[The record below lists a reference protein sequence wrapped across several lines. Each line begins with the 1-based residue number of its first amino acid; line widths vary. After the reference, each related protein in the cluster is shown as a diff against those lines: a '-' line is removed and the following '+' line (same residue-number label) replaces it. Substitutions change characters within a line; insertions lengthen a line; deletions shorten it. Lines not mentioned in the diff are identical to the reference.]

1 MRRLRSAGWFAAILC
16 GIAASRLS
24 AQGQAVTDTVT
35 VDHVAAVVGTKA
47 VLSSQVQEELMAR
60 VSSRQEAL
68 PDSAHD
74 PAAYIKA
81 LHSMLRRYTDTLVA
95 FELLHREALTDT
107 TIKVTDQEVAD
118 AADQVIQNARKSF
131 KSESEF
137 RDELRVIGF
146 ASAEEWRT
154 SLLEKER
161 RSLIVSRFRKQL
173 EDENKIKVI
182 KPTEKEMR
190 AFYDAHIDELGSY
203 PASVSVKQIVVAPR
217 ASDANRAKARALADS
232 LVAELRKGADFAAL
246 ARRFSMD
253 EATRPLGG
261 DLKWFRR
268 GEMVREF
275 EDAAFSLNVGQVS
288 DPVESPFGFHII
300 QVQRV
305 NPGERQARHILII
318 PDIDS
323 AEART
328 AHDKAVEIAAALQRG
343 ASFDSLQHL
352 YHDRAEE
359 QELIG
364 YPIDSLAKTPYAKP
378 ISGLDSNKT
387 SQAFELPVAGH
398 PLRSKWAVVLLL
410 RRAPAGPRS
419 YDDLKEQIRAIV
431 GKQLG
436 EQDYINQ
443 LRARTYVDIRE
454 P

>member
-1 MRRLRSAGWFAAILC
+1 MRQFRSAGWFIAILC
-16 GIAASRLS
+16 GIAANRLP

-47 VLSSQVQEELMAR
+47 VLSSQVQEEVMAQ
-60 VSSRQEAL
+60 VSSRQEVL

-131 KSESEF
+131 KSETEF
-137 RDELRVIGF
+137 RDELRLIGF
-146 ASAEEWRT
+146 SSAEEWRT

-190 AFYDAHIDELGSY
+190 AFYDAHVGELGSY
-203 PASVSVKQIVVAPR
+203 PASVSLRQIVVAPR
-217 ASDANRAKARALADS
+217 ATDAERAKARALADS
-232 LVAELRKGADFAAL
+232 LAVEIRKGADFATL

-253 EATRPLGG
+253 EATRPTGG
-261 DLKWFRR
+261 DLKWFRH

-275 EDAAFSLNVGQVS
+275 EDVAFSLKVGQIS
-288 DPVESPFGFHII
+288 DPVESPFGYHII

-305 NPGERQARHILII
+305 NPGEVQARHILII

-323 AEART
+323 AGAKA
-328 AHDKAVEIAAALQRG
+328 AHDQAVAISAALQKG
-343 ASFDSLQHL
+343 ASFDSLQHR

-359 QELIG
+359 QELTG
-364 YPIDSLAKTPYAKP
+364 YPIDSLGTTPYAKP
-378 ISGLDSNKT
+378 IAGLDSNQT
-387 SQAFELPVAGH
+387 SQAFELPVPGH

-410 RRAPAGPRS
+410 RRTPAGPRS
-419 YDDLKEQIRAIV
+419 YDDLKEQIRTIV
-431 GKQLG
+431 GRQLG

>member
-1 MRRLRSAGWFAAILC
+1 VRHFITAGCLVAILS
-16 GIAASRLS
+16 GVATSRLS
-24 AQGQAVTDTVT
+24 AQAPTDTAT
-35 VDHVAAVVGTKA
+35 VDRIAAVVGTKA
-47 VLSSQVQEELMAR
+47 VLTSQVQEEVFAR
-60 VSSRQEAL
+60 WGNGQERL
-68 PDSAHD
+68 PDQNKD
-74 PAAYIKA
+74 PAAYAKA
-81 LHSMLRRYTDTLVA
+81 FGLMMRRYVDTLVA
-95 FELLHREALTDT
+95 FELLHKEALADT

-131 KSESEF
+131 KSETEF
-137 RDELRVIGF
+137 RDELKAIGF
-146 ASAEEWRT
+146 STAEDWRS

-161 RSLIVSRFRKQL
+161 RSLVVSRFRAQL
-173 EDENKIKVI
+173 QDQNKIKEI

-190 AFYDAHIDELGSY
+190 AFYDAHIAELGSY
-203 PASVSVKQIVVAPR
+203 PASVSLKQIVVAPKPT
-217 ASDANRAKARALADS
+217 DAEKARARALADS
-232 LVAELRKGADFAAL
+232 LVVELRKGADFAAL

-323 AEART
+323 AGAKA
-328 AHDKAVEIAAALQRG
+328 AHDKAIEIAAALQKG

-359 QELIG
+359 LELVG
-364 YPIDSLAKTPYAKP
+364 YPIDSLAKTPYAAP
-378 ISGLDSNKT
+378 VAGLDSNKT
-387 SQAFELPVAGH
+387 SQVFELPVVGH
-398 PLRSKWAVVLLL
+398 PLRSKWAVILLE
-410 RRAPAGPRS
+410 RRTSAGPRS
-419 YDDLKEQIRAIV
+419 YDDLKEQIRKLV
-431 GKQLG
+431 GTQLG